1 MEANSDEEMDEQ
13 RPCEFCNGC
22 YKSKKIL
29 LEHVRGIHKPK
40 YFCKDCQTTLNNHK
54 SYEKHLK
61 AWIMD
66 LNLSWVLIIVG
77 KSVGSIFK
85 RLIFFHI

>member
-66 LNLSWVLIIVG
+66 LNLSWVL
-77 KSVGSIFK
+77 
-85 RLIFFHI
+85 

>member
-1 MEANSDEEMDEQ
+1 MEANSDEEIDEQ
-13 RPCEFCNGC
+13 RPCEFCNGS

-40 YFCKDCQTTLNNHK
+40 YFCNDCQITLNNHK

-61 AWIMD
+61 ERIKDMNPVCK
-66 LNLSWVLIIVG
+66 LLYFIFTEKSISYHLSI
-77 KSVGSIFK
+77 
-85 RLIFFHI
+85 